1 MLQTS
6 ELGRTPQLKQI
17 NESNHVKI
25 WSVQVWFH
33 EALLVLD
40 NQEVWQANALKSG

>member
-6 ELGRTPQLKQI
+6 DLGRMLQQKQI
-17 NESNHVKI
+17 NEFNHVKI
-25 WSVQVWFH
+25 WSVRVWFH

-40 NQEVWQANALKSG
+40 NQEELQANALKSG

>member
-1 MLQTS
+1 MLQTFD
-6 ELGRTPQLKQI
+6 LDHMPQQKQI
-17 NESNHVKI
+17 KEFNHVKI

-40 NQEVWQANALKSG
+40 NQEVLQANALKSG